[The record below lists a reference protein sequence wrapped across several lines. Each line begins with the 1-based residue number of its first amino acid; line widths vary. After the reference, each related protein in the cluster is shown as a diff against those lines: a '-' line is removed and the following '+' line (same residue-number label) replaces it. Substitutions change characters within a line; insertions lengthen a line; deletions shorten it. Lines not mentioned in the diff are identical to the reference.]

1 MPLQVVLIEDND
13 DHVYL
18 IKSLLEEYEEI
29 GDVIVYE
36 DAESALEGL
45 ISSNEKGGSVSPDLI
60 LLDLKLPR
68 MSGLSFL
75 ARYRNSLAGKN
86 IPVFVLTS
94 SDRTQERKRSEDLG
108 VLKYF
113 VKPLTEE
120 NMEEILQ
127 GSGKRP

>member
-1 MPLQVVLIEDND
+1 MSLRVVLIEDNH
-13 DHVYL
+13 DHIYL
-18 IKSLLEEYEEI
+18 IKSLLEDYEEI
-29 GDVIVYE
+29 GEVFVYE
-36 DAESALEGL
+36 DAESALEG
-45 ISSNEKGGSVSPDLI
+45 ITSSNEKGGSVSPDFV

-68 MSGLSFL
+68 MSGLDFL
-75 ARYRNSLAGKN
+75 VRLRESENGMDT
-86 IPVFVLTS
+86 PVFVLTS

-127 GSGKRP
+127 RIAG

>member
-1 MPLQVVLIEDND
+1 MLLQVVLIEDNN
-13 DHVYL
+13 DHIYL
-18 IKSLLEEYEEI
+18 IKSFLEEYEEI
-29 GDVIVYE
+29 GDVIVFE
-36 DAESALEGL
+36 DAESALAEL
-45 ISSNEKGGSVSPDLI
+45 VSSNDKTETVLPDFI
-60 LLDLKLPR
+60 LLDLKLPH
-68 MSGLSFL
+68 MSGLDLLMRLRESK
-75 ARYRNSLAGKN
+75 NGKD

-127 GSGKRP
+127 RISR